1 MNRLLPL
8 SLVLALT
15 LAPAQAQHFRHG
27 GDHVRWHGHR
37 PGFSYGHG
45 YGYGVY
51 RPGVSISY
59 GYGYWPGAYVYRS
72 APVYVYD
79 DVSYDTVSTRPNY
92 AGNGLLLGAIAGAI
106 IGNNS
111 GSLGRDAWRGAAY
124 GAGAGLL
131 LGAIAENNARRRE
144 AVAAPLVISGPTAAA
159 TAAPAPTTAPAVV
172 APPQAPATPMSQA
185 NRMFGRN

>member
-1 MNRLLPL
+1 MKRLLPL
-8 SLVLALT
+8 SLVLTLT
-15 LAPAQAQHFRHG
+15 LAPVQAQHFRPG
-27 GDHVRWHGHR
+27 GDHGRWHGA
-37 PGFSYGHG
+37 GYGYGH
-45 YGYGVY
+45 GYGVY

-79 DVSYDTVSTRPNY
+79 DVSYDTVGTRPNY
-92 AGNGLLLGAIAGAI
+92 AGNGLLWGAIAGAI

-111 GSLGRDAWRGAAY
+111 GSLGHDAWRGSAY

-144 AVAAPLVISGPTAAA
+144 AAAAPLVISGPPAAA
-159 TAAPAPTTAPAVV
+159 TAVPAPTAPPAPVVPRPAPTT
-172 APPQAPATPMSQA
+172 PMTEA